1 MRVLSLHAP
10 AACRL
15 AAGRRNSASRSQQ
28 RVLVTRAE
36 QGSGAA
42 VGSAPVQAP
51 PAAAAVAAE
60 AAQQAAPAVDVQAMA
75 EQVQA
80 EETAAQAVSHASQGH
95 AAAPAEQQSAVA
107 AQVVPSAPSPAA
119 AAGRSLPF
127 GLSLEHPGVK
137 IAGIS
142 AGVFLGGT
150 LLLTLFR
157 MGRDPQR
164 KRSKTINK
172 NKVCGAGGCWC
183 RLLLLGV
190 GGG

>member
-1 MRVLSLHAP
+1 L
-10 AACRL
+10 
-15 AAGRRNSASRSQQ
+15 
-28 RVLVTRAE
+28 
-36 QGSGAA
+36 
-42 VGSAPVQAP
+42 
-51 PAAAAVAAE
+51 
-60 AAQQAAPAVDVQAMA
+60 DVQAMA

-80 EETAAQAVSHASQGH
+80 EETAAQAVSNASQGH
-95 AAAPAEQQSAVA
+95 DAAPAKQQSAVT
-107 AQVVPSAPSPAA
+107 AQVVPSAPSPA

-127 GLSLEHPGVK
+127 GLSLEHPGVR

-172 NKVCGAGGCWC
+172 NKVGAGGGGCE
-183 RLLLLGV
+183 RVLVLGV
-190 GGG
+190 GGF